1 MARPCCA
8 KPVARIIKVAEF
20 EAGVIGLES
29 AFWNVARMG
38 LEEENR
44 LTEELLSAITESG
57 NYVSRSRESDYKE
70 ALLRE
75 YKKFQAGLRE
85 KAGSSATSGST

>member
-8 KPVARIIKVAEF
+8 KPVARIIKVGEF
-20 EAGVIGLES
+20 EAGVVGLED

-38 LEEENR
+38 LADQNR
-44 LTEELLSAITESG
+44 LREELLSAIRGSG

-75 YKKFQAGLRE
+75 YKKFQAALHE
-85 KAGSSATSGST
+85 KAGPSATGGST